1 MGKIIVINSGKGGVG
16 KTTLTANLGIALA
29 NLTENTVVL
38 DTDLGLRNLDL
49 ALGLESMVINDIIDV
64 VTEECTLREA
74 VLRDEKCGTLAFLPA
89 SQFKDKS
96 LLTVDKY
103 RNLLTKLKARYD
115 YVLVDSPAGIDDG
128 FDIALTMCDM
138 AIVVVNPDPYSLR
151 DADRVVALCEDKNIE
166 DIRIVINRMRAKMV
180 NEGIMLN
187 IESIIEAL
195 GVRLLG
201 VVHEDENMVKNTIE
215 GVPAVLDK
223 KSKSGKAFTDIAKRI
238 RGEKIPVI
246 EIKKRGLKRLFSK

>member
-1 MGKIIVINSGKGGVG
+1 MGKIIVITSGKGGVG

-29 NLTENTVVL
+29 NLSENTVVL

-96 LLTVDKY
+96 LLTVEKY
-103 RNLLTKLKARYD
+103 KNLLTKLKSRYD
-115 YVLVDSPAGIDDG
+115 YVLVDSPAGIDEG
-128 FDIALTMCDM
+128 FNIALTMCDM
-138 AIVVVNPDPYSLR
+138 AIIVVNPDPYSLR
-151 DADRVVALCEDKNIE
+151 DADRVVALCEDKKIE
-166 DIRIVINRMRAKMV
+166 DIRLVINRMRAKMV

-215 GVPAVLDK
+215 GIPAVLDK

-246 EIKKRGLKRLFSK
+246 EIKKKGFKRLFSK